1 MLVFGVDVPLVEIVI
16 GLALVTFILLAE
28 AIIIVSLQ
36 IRQLNRTKKLV
47 ELVEKLSQ
55 TVLQMK
61 KSETEQLDRMKR
73 L

>member
-36 IRQLNRTKKLV
+36 IRQLNRTRKLV

-55 TVLQMK
+55 AILDMK
-61 KSETEQLDRMKR
+61 KGETERVYKKG
-73 L
+73 